1 MAKSKSGGS
10 RAYIRGRIGSDVYS
24 IGKDG
29 KGARQQVVRSLAVQV
44 SNPRTPDQMVGRMI
58 MSTIMQGVS
67 ALRPIIDHS
76 FDGIASGQPS
86 ISEFIRRNYA
96 KAKAAYLANNLS
108 QAGGFNMNKYQ
119 EKGMLTGSWVI
130 SDGAAV
136 LPADFKISSGWGGLI
151 SCYFIIPSTAELA
164 SLTAKFFYDHWTIG
178 DDDYITMIGN
188 HADGEDRVVGK
199 FLRVKINK
207 TLAPAT
213 AITADNVS
221 QLFTLE
227 GNVPGEVF
235 MQAATSSASGYV
247 AVRLV
252 ADPDLDITGS
262 LNEDCGYIY
271 SKKTENG
278 YIHSTLE
285 LNEAN
290 DMSVDNVTYADAL
303 ATYPVGS
310 EMFLN
315 GGDL

>member
-29 KGARQQVVRSLAVQV
+29 KGSRQQVVRSLAVQV
-44 SNPRTPDQMVGRMI
+44 SNPRTPEQMVGRMI

-96 KAKAAYLANNLS
+96 KAKAAYLANNLTN
-108 QAGGFNMNKYQ
+108 AGGFNMNKYQ
-119 EKGMLTGSWVI
+119 QKGMLTGSWVI
-130 SDGAAV
+130 SDGSAV
-136 LPADFKISSGWGGLI
+136 LPASMRVTGSYGGFVSIKFNL
-151 SCYFIIPSTAELA
+151 PSTTELA
-164 SLTAKFFYDHWTIG
+164 QATAKTIYDQWTIG
-178 DDDYITMIGN
+178 DEDYITLIGN
-188 HADGEDRVVGK
+188 HCDGQDRCVGG
-199 FLRVKINK
+199 FLRVQIKK
-207 TLAPAT
+207 TLADAT
-213 AITADNVS
+213 AITADNAAD
-221 QLFTLE
+221 LFSLE
-227 GNVPGEVF
+227 GNVPGYVYYKAPETNSPGFIAVQLVKDPSYDMTAEV
-235 MQAATSSASGYV
+235 G
-247 AVRLV
+247 
-252 ADPDLDITGS
+252 
-262 LNEDCGYIY
+262 EDAGYIY

-278 YIHSTLE
+278 YIHSACD
-285 LNEAN
+285 LNQGN
-290 DMSVDNVTYADAL
+290 DDSMDYITYADAL